1 MIKPRN
7 NLNTPLHSQDKNL
20 FSLAG
25 DVVTLVW
32 GLCASGDRELGTVVI
47 SLSLCSHLK
56 EGQGKLQLSLLYA
69 SFLVLKATSVAQSG
83 TQKL

>member
-1 MIKPRN
+1 MNK
-7 NLNTPLHSQDKNL
+7 LNTSLHSQDKNL

-32 GLCASGDRELGTVVI
+32 GLCSSGDRELGTVVI
-47 SLSLCSHLK
+47 SLAPCSHLK
-56 EGQGKLQLSLLYA
+56 TRQGKEQPSLLYT
-69 SFLVLKATSVAQSG
+69 SFLVVKATSVAESG